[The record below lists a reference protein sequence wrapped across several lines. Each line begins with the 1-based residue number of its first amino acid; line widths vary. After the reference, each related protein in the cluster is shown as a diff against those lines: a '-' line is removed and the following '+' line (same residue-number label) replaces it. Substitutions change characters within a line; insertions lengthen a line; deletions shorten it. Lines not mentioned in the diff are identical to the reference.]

1 MLRWWPKIKNWR
13 PSWCP
18 KLNLWELNSILM
30 QILSFPIWPEVTW
43 MKTLYRFTLTILPV
57 PCHLDSS
64 VGRALH
70 WYRRGHGFDSG
81 SKLNFCSGFLFATS
95 AVIFTT
101 ATVCY
106 LHNSFTYSPNM
117 QYVQIFTLAVPNWLF
132 WFVGSY
138 LRAAVCKN
146 QTYRGKSGKFDFF
159 HIFSFKTLKSFL
171 RISKYLLDY
180 DLGKYCVVL
189 CKRNNLISKAYNS
202 LQ

>member
-70 WYRRGHGFDSG
+70 RYRRGHGFDSG
-81 SKLNFCSGFLFATS
+81 SKLNFCSGFLSATS

-101 ATVCY
+101 ATVFHS
-106 LHNSFTYSPNM
+106 HNSFMYNTNM
-117 QYVQIFTLAVPNWLF
+117 QYVQIFTLAVPSWLF
-132 WFVGSY
+132 WFVGSC
-138 LRAAVCKN
+138 LRAAVRKKTN
-146 QTYRGKSGKFDFF
+146 ITRQEWKIRFISFF
-159 HIFSFKTLKSFL
+159 IM
-171 RISKYLLDY
+171 LDR
-180 DLGKYCVVL
+180 LG
-189 CKRNNLISKAYNS
+189 YN
-202 LQ
+202 